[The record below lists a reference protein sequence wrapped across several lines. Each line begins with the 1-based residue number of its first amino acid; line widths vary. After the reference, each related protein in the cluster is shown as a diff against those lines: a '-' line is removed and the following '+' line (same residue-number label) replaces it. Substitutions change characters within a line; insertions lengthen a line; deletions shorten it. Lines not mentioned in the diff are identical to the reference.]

1 MALIILPFALWGV
14 DSYNSSGD
22 GADAVGT
29 VDGEEITRYQF
40 DNAMRQQQNRL
51 RTQLGDQLDG
61 AIFNTPEMRRAV
73 IENIIGQRLLVNGSR
88 AAGLAVTDEQVA
100 GVIGEIDAFKS
111 GGNFDNSRY
120 SEVLSRQNLSPLM
133 FEASVRSDLL
143 GQQMQATYA
152 QNGFISER
160 VADNII
166 HLNEQQRFVRKV
178 LFPIKNYEG
187 QANVDN
193 ATLQAYY
200 ERNPEEFEVPE
211 QVKVEYVRLS
221 VEGILSEV
229 DVSKDEARQYY
240 ENRIIDFGTSEERR
254 AAHILIDVG
263 ADATQAEQDAANSKA
278 DDVLRQLNLNPEKFS
293 ELAKA
298 HSQDPG
304 SADNGGDLGYFER
317 GMMVK
322 EFDDAVFALK
332 EGEISEVVRSDF
344 GYHIIKLVG
353 IKSSK
358 EIPFGEVR
366 DEIVDTLS
374 QQKASEQFAELAEQF
389 SNVVYEQSDT
399 LMSAAELVGGNVVQS
414 EWLSKGMK
422 GAEPWTPLM
431 LQAIFS
437 DEVIKDRR
445 NTSAIEIA
453 TNDLVAARVLEY
465 QPASLKPFEDAKRG
479 IRAQLESQQAAAM
492 AVKHGMQVERQ
503 LQSGENPKLKWDVLR
518 SITRSEHGSFD
529 QSVTRKIFQASIEEL
544 PQYVGSK
551 TSNGDYMVVR
561 IDEVKEGDAISRE
574 KRESYIHQLRK
585 MTGDEMGKAY
595 LSLANEQ
602 ADISLNISLEETSQ
616 P

>member
-1 MALIILPFALWGV
+1 
-14 DSYNSSGD
+14 
-22 GADAVGT
+22 
-29 VDGEEITRYQF
+29 
-40 DNAMRQQQNRL
+40 
-51 RTQLGDQLDG
+51 
-61 AIFNTPEMRRAV
+61 
-73 IENIIGQRLLVNGSR
+73 
-88 AAGLAVTDEQVA
+88 
-100 GVIGEIDAFKS
+100 
-111 GGNFDNSRY
+111 
-120 SEVLSRQNLSPLM
+120 
-133 FEASVRSDLL
+133 
-143 GQQMQATYA
+143 MQATYA